1 MALGSVTFG
10 SGLASGLDFGS
21 IIDALIKADSQP
33 ISTLQTRVDGYNK
46 AKQAFSGVQSRLS
59 DLQSKL
65 QAMHDSTAVGGKIGT
80 VTGLTNGATAPFTI
94 DTASSAL
101 TGNYQV
107 RVETLAKSHRVKSD
121 KVGDAYSPVVSD
133 GTITIKSGN
142 NDTITV
148 NVSAAEGNNSLQAI
162 AQAIN
167 KADKGVLATVIQ
179 DNTGAMLMVK
189 SEETGTSNA
198 LTITDSTNLNLVDA
212 GNLVQAAQ
220 NAKVWVDDIAVTSQ
234 SNAVYGAIPGVT
246 LNLTATNTTAVS
258 VSIAEDVDATKEALR
273 NLVTS
278 YNSLND
284 QFVQQLGS
292 ATAEKNSPVAS
303 NAVFRGIQS
312 EMLSL
317 ITTRIGGIAEGS
329 ADSLAELGIQ
339 VADKTGKLEFKESVF
354 DDLVEQGKYDQVK
367 AVLQSS
373 GSTSSSQVAYLSSL
387 STTKAG
393 TYDLYITQAAQQA
406 IKGGSAA
413 VSGSGL
419 AADENLT
426 IDVNGTSKTVAL
438 AAGDKIDAIITKVNQ
453 ALSDAGVAAFADSDG
468 GKLRIR
474 SRQFGTDQSLKV
486 YSDKADAGDG
496 STTGMG
502 TSQTAVLGVD
512 VAGTINGV
520 AATGAGRDLTANS
533 GDASGL
539 TVRIYATPESVGTGK
554 SFGTI
559 GYSQGAADTIL
570 QKIKQITDPLD
581 GTIHSALE
589 SYDASIKTVNEKIK
603 TLQDHLT
610 VKRELLTKQFSA
622 AEQAIS
628 QLNAMMASLSK
639 TS

>member
-33 ISTLQTRVDGYNK
+33 ISTLQKRVDNYNK
-46 AKQAFSGVQSRLS
+46 AKQAFSSVQSRLS

-65 QAMHDSTAVGGKIGT
+65 QAMHDSKAVGGKIGT
-80 VTGLTNGATAPFTI
+80 VTGLINGATAPFTI
-94 DTASSAL
+94 DAGSTAL

-107 RVETLAKSHRVKSD
+107 RVETLAQSHRVKSN
-121 KVGDAYSPVVSD
+121 KMGDAYSPVVSD

-142 NDTITV
+142 NETITV

-179 DNTGAMLMVK
+179 DNTGAMLMIK
-189 SEETGTSNA
+189 SEETGTANA
-198 LTITDSTNLNLVDA
+198 LTITDSTNLNLADA

-234 SNAVYGAIPGVT
+234 TNALYGAIPGVT

-284 QFVQQLGS
+284 QFIQQLGS
-292 ATAEKNSPVAS
+292 AAAEKSSPVAS
-303 NAVFRGIQS
+303 NAVFRGIQT

-317 ITTRIGGIAEGS
+317 ITTRISGIAEGS

-406 IKGGSAA
+406 IKSGSAA
-413 VSGSGL
+413 ISGSGL

-438 AAGDKIDAIITKVNQ
+438 AAGDKIDAIISKVNQ

-486 YSDKADAGDG
+486 YSDKEDTGDG

-502 TSQTAVLGVD
+502 TSQTAVQGVD

-533 GDASGL
+533 GDATGL
-539 TVRIYATPESVGTGK
+539 TVRVYATPESVGTGK

-589 SYDASIKTVNEKIK
+589 SYDASIKTVNEKIQ

-610 VKRELLTKQFSA
+610 LKRELLTKQFSA